1 MSAALAIALLAAIA
15 FGVTSALGLE
25 QPWLQPWS
33 VLRAVV
39 QLGLL
44 TLVLKVA
51 IEEVAY
57 VVAFLVVMVLAAASL
72 VGRRLGWG
80 WRRTVGGAGVIAASA
95 AVPVL
100 VVFGSGA
107 VALQPNLVLA
117 VGGIVV
123 GGVMTVSTL
132 FGRTLADRYRSERD
146 QIEGWLALG
155 ATPRQAAASS
165 VRAAGSL
172 ALLPATDQTRA
183 TGIVTLPG
191 AFVGAVFAGLP
202 VLEAATFQV
211 VVLASLLAAGAIA
224 VALWTLILGAPLTLP
239 ADRPADPVPSP
250 AVGARTG
257 GHN

>member
-15 FGVTSALGLE
+15 FGVTSALRLE

-44 TLVLKVA
+44 TLVLRVA
-51 IEEVAY
+51 IAQVEY
-57 VVAFLVVMVLAAASL
+57 VVVFLVVMVLAAASL
-72 VGRRLGWG
+72 VGRRLGWS

-107 VALQPNLVLA
+107 VALRPNLVL
-117 VGGIVV
+117 
-123 GGVMTVSTL
+123 
-132 FGRTLADRYRSERD
+132 
-146 QIEGWLALG
+146 
-155 ATPRQAAASS
+155 
-165 VRAAGSL
+165 
-172 ALLPATDQTRA
+172 
-183 TGIVTLPG
+183 
-191 AFVGAVFAGLP
+191 AGLP

-239 ADRPADPVPSP
+239 ADRPGDPVPAP
-250 AVGARTG
+250 AG
-257 GHN
+257 GPRSL